1 MTFSIDAVKALAMSD
16 SASPNEKEM
25 AEKAIRMA
33 QAQKEKQYAS
43 ALLASGTSPYLATRV
58 AAFFGIA
65 AVMSGS
71 TVELVGPEEKVRLA
85 EKCFD
90 IAEANNWP
98 GEFFLGVAMKTAE
111 LNGYDEEEDDEAFLV
126 KVAKPRRLRVKS
138 MGKFAID
145 EMRAG
150 YEDSAAEAIAAG

>member
-43 ALLASGTSPYLATRV
+43 ALLASGTSPYLATMV

-65 AVMSGS
+65 AVM
-71 TVELVGPEEKVRLA
+71 
-85 EKCFD
+85 
-90 IAEANNWP
+90 
-98 GEFFLGVAMKTAE
+98 
-111 LNGYDEEEDDEAFLV
+111 
-126 KVAKPRRLRVKS
+126 
-138 MGKFAID
+138 
-145 EMRAG
+145 
-150 YEDSAAEAIAAG
+150 